1 MRVTSKMMTS
11 NMLNNINRN
20 KTTMS
25 ALGNQYST
33 QQKIQRPSEDP
44 VVAVRSLKYR
54 TSITELDQ
62 YYKKNVPDAMS
73 WISNTET
80 ALQSVNEILTSMNTY
95 FNQGA
100 NDTLETTERDA
111 LVQTLTEYKEQ
122 IYQCLNA
129 DYAGRYLFTGFRT
142 DTSLMFEEKPEN
154 IQYSINEPLSSSSLQ
169 IFTYVTGGAEYT
181 PGNTSVDYAGSAAA
195 KNTGYR
201 MNLAYNNIDEV
212 TDFSYKDKTGTKIE
226 PAIQQISI
234 SDPNAYDIEAYNK
247 ANGTNYSALV
257 IEETGEMIMTKDLYT
272 SLQSATDIQ
281 VQYTKSEFD
290 KGNPRPEHF
299 FDCTKSETTIDPATG
314 KPKVVAG
321 TEKSYTVPSSQ
332 KIQYEVNFSQSI
344 TVNTLANESVNFD
357 LINQIDDVIN
367 QIKKVQDVEEKLS
380 NIESMI
386 KNGTYNASEKDAVL
400 ELKTQVENELAL
412 EKSVLQEKFGNG
424 ITTTTKTQASVNKV
438 VADLGSRYKRLEL
451 TEARL
456 SDQLTTFNE
465 MLTSNDKVDLEDAI
479 VNYTSALTAYNASLN
494 ATAKIAQNSLLDF
507 L

>member
-1 MRVTSKMMTS
+1 
-11 NMLNNINRN
+11 
-20 KTTMS
+20 MS
-25 ALGNQYST
+25 ILGNQYST

-44 VVAVRSLKYR
+44 VIAVRSLKYR
-54 TSITELDQ
+54 TSITELEQ

-142 DTSLMFEEKPEN
+142 DTSLMFEETPEN
-154 IQYSINEPLSSSSLQ
+154 IQYTIKEPLSSSSLQ
-169 IFTYVTGGAEYT
+169 IFTYVVGGADYSA
-181 PGNTSVDYAGSAAA
+181 GQNAAYYAGNAPA

-201 MNLAYNNIDEV
+201 MNLAYNKLDTV
-212 TDFSYKDKTGTKIE
+212 DAFSYKNSAGTKVE
-226 PAIQQISI
+226 PDIKQISV
-234 SDPNAYDIEAYNK
+234 SDPNAYDIDAYNN

-272 SLQSATDIQ
+272 ELQDATDIQ
-281 VQYTKSEFD
+281 VQYTKSKFD
-290 KGNPRPEHF
+290 KGNPKPEHY
-299 FDCTKSETTIDPATG
+299 FDCTKCETTTDATG
-314 KPKVVAG
+314 NTTVVAG

-344 TVNTLANESVNFD
+344 IVNTLANESVNFD
-357 LINQIDDVIN
+357 LINQMDDIIN
-367 QIKKVQDVEEKLS
+367 QIQKVQDVEKKLS
-380 NIESMI
+380 DIESMI
-386 KNGTYNASEKDAVL
+386 KNGTYAASEKDAVL
-400 ELKTQVENELAL
+400 ELKTQVENELTL

-424 ITTTTKTQASVNKV
+424 LTTTTNTQASVNKV

-465 MLTSNDKVDLEDAI
+465 MLTKNDKVDIEDAV